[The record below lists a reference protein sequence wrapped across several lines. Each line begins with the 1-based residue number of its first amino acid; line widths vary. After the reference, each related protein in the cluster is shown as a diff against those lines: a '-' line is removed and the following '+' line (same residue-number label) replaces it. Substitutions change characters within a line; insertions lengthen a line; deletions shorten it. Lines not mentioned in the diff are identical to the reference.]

1 MSKYLM
7 IFMLVGSVVALVVY
21 LLHDV
26 PGPEVNAE
34 PAPPLEG
41 TLLSTHVEEIERSEN
56 PMSKLTQLTIPES
69 DIKRLGLGSINQV
82 LLKVVPDSSAK
93 YRLLP
98 KDDGRKKGKPEARIE
113 KSTGTIPSPG
123 AVSPPAPDFSF
134 KYFNAILEKS
144 ESAYA
149 LNNRY
154 TKGGIT
160 FEAEAVC
167 KWKDLYLLKFQITN
181 DEEREF
187 FSTKIEV
194 RVDGEALRSTFYA
207 PFSCQPLRSTE
218 GVVTFPADAVKRKKV
233 SLIMVEGGERGRTFP
248 IESVDYGF

>member
-7 IFMLVGSVVALVVY
+7 IFMVIGSVVALVVY

-26 PGPEVNAE
+26 TGPEVNVE
-34 PAPPLEG
+34 PALPLEG

-56 PMSKLTQLTIPES
+56 PLSKLPQLTVPES
-69 DIKRLGLGSINQV
+69 DVKRLGLGSASQV

-93 YRLLP
+93 CRLLP
-98 KDDGRKKGKPEARIE
+98 TGIECKKCRSEQKVE

-123 AVSPPAPDFSF
+123 AAPPPAPEYSF
-134 KYFNAILEKS
+134 KFFNAILEKS
-144 ESAYA
+144 ESAYV

-207 PFSCQPLRSTE
+207 PFSCQPLRSIE
-218 GVVTFPADAVKRKKV
+218 GIVTFPAGVVKSKKV

-248 IESVDYGF
+248 IELVDYAF